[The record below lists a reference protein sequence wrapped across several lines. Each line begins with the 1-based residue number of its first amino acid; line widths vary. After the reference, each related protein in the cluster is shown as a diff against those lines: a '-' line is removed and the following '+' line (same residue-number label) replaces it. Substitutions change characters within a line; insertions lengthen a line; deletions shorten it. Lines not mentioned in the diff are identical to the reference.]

1 MTCISGPRTHTARAA
16 RTCHWCGEQIE
27 QGQLLV
33 QWCGMTDGESWVIK
47 VHPECHDAWQKLPPD
62 EQHEVYQGEF
72 SRGCKCEHG
81 LCSRQQQTDT
91 DNPTKGGA

>member
-1 MTCISGPRTHTARAA
+1 MTCISGPRTHTARTAK
-16 RTCHWCGEQIE
+16 TCHWCGEQIE
-27 QGQLLV
+27 QGQLFV
-33 QWCGMTDGESWVIK
+33 QWTDGKFWVIK

-81 LCSRQQQTDT
+81 LCKCSRQQQTDT